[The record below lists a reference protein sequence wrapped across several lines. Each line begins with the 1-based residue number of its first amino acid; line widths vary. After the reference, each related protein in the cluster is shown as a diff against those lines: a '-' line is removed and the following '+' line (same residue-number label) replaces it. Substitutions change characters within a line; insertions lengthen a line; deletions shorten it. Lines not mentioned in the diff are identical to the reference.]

1 MARKFNPERWERLVS
16 EERRSLLDAD
26 SFLEQIGVEPGSVVA
41 DLGAGPGFFTVP
53 LAARV
58 GPRGRVY
65 ALDVAPEMI
74 RVLQDRDLP
83 KNVQVK
89 LSGENRLPLA
99 DRSVDMA
106 LLAFVLHE
114 LDNPALFLNEVE
126 RVLKPTARLVV
137 LEWVP
142 QEEEMGPPIQ
152 ERIAEDDS
160 AGILVSSGFRIDTRG
175 PANASNYYLI
185 AQPDGALSES
195 TRSP

>member
-1 MARKFNPERWERLVS
+1 MARKFSPELWGRLVS
-16 EERRSLLDAD
+16 EERRSLLNPD
-26 SFLEQIGVEPGSVVA
+26 SFLEQIGVEPGSVVS
-41 DLGAGPGFFTVP
+41 DFGAGPGFFTMP
-53 LAARV
+53 LAEPV

-89 LSGENRLPLA
+89 LSGENGLPLP

-126 RVLKPTARLVV
+126 RVLKPTAKLVV

-152 ERIAEDDS
+152 ERIAEADS
-160 AGILVSSGFRIDTRG
+160 AGILVSSGFRIDSRG
-175 PANASNYYLI
+175 LANSSNYYLI
-185 AQPDGALSES
+185 AQPDGALPGTE
-195 TRSP
+195 RSS